1 MNNKGTMSDKICF
14 FGGSFDPIHKG
25 HLKIAEAAYKQMGF
39 DKVVFCPVVCSPHK
53 DNTMFSFRERLDII
67 TSAIKDF
74 GFNNWAEVSDIELN
88 NPDGY
93 TSDLIDI
100 IRKKFNVSD
109 KIFWI
114 VGADQFSN
122 LKSWNNYSYLIRN
135 LHFCVYGRNGQV
147 ITIPDDVSA
156 TIINGEDYGISSSM
170 IREQII
176 FGELDNNL
184 RLPCYDFFIKGLEMN
199 SFIKNMVK
207 NGITI
212 STAESCT
219 AGNIAGTIA
228 KGIGA
233 SDVLKCGFITYSN
246 ESKVSLLGVR
256 QEFIDTFGVVSS
268 PVAEQ
273 MAKGARTKAN
283 TTIGISVTGYAEPL
297 LAYIGIS
304 HEKGTVV
311 HKIEEDGN
319 IHSRNTNRNY
329 LVDRALELTRLFV
342 NNISKN

>member
-1 MNNKGTMSDKICF
+1 MNNKICF
-14 FGGSFDPIHKG
+14 FGGSFDPVHKG
-25 HLKIAEAAYKQMGF
+25 HLKIAEAVRNQMDF

-53 DNTMFSFRERLDII
+53 NDTMFSFRKRLDII
-67 TSAIKDF
+67 NAAIKDF
-74 GFNNWAEVSDIELN
+74 GFNEWAEASDVELN
-88 NPDGY
+88 NSNGY
-93 TSDLIDI
+93 TSNLIDI
-100 IRKKFNVSD
+100 IRKKFNISD

-122 LKSWNNYSYLIRN
+122 LKSWNNYPYLIDN

-170 IREQII
+170 IREQITSD
-176 FGELDNNL
+176 ELEDEL
-184 RLPCYDFFIKGLEMN
+184 RLPCYDFFIKGLNMN
-199 SFIKNMVK
+199 NFVKNMVK
-207 NGITI
+207 HGITI

-228 KGIGA
+228 NGVGA

-246 ESKVSLLGVR
+246 ESKVSLLGVK
-256 QEFIDTFGVVSS
+256 QEAIDKFGVVSS
-268 PVAEQ
+268 IVAAQ
-273 MAKGARTKAN
+273 MANGARKVAN

-304 HEKGTVV
+304 HEKGTVI

-329 LVDRALELTRLFV
+329 IVDKALELTRLFV

>member
-1 MNNKGTMSDKICF
+1 MNNICF

-53 DNTMFSFRERLDII
+53 DDTMFSFRERLDII
-67 TSAIKDF
+67 MSAINDF
-74 GFNNWAEVSDIELN
+74 GFNSWAEVSDIELN
-88 NPDGY
+88 NPDGF

-109 KIFWI
+109 KIYWI
-114 VGADQFSN
+114 VGADQFSK
-122 LKSWNNYSYLIRN
+122 LETWNDYSYLVDN
-135 LHFCVYGRNGQV
+135 LHFCVYGRDGKPINV
-147 ITIPDDVSA
+147 PENVSA
-156 TIINGEDYGISSSM
+156 TMIEGEDYGISSSM
-170 IREQII
+170 IREQIS

-184 RLPCYDFFIKGLEMN
+184 RLSCYDFFIKGLEMN
-199 SFIKNMVK
+199 SFIKRMIK

-256 QEFIDTFGVVSS
+256 QDFIDTFGVVSS

-283 TTIGISVTGYAEPL
+283 TTIGVSVTGYAEPL

-311 HKIEEDGN
+311 HKIEEDEM

-329 LVDRALELTRLFV
+329 LVDKAITLIELFIRNVYKKSAL
-342 NNISKN
+342 

>member
-1 MNNKGTMSDKICF
+1 MSDKICF

-74 GFNNWAEVSDIELN
+74 GFNSWAEVSDIELN

-93 TSDLIDI
+93 TSDLIGI

-109 KIFWI
+109 KIYWI
-114 VGADQFSN
+114 VGADQFSK
-122 LKSWNNYSYLIRN
+122 LETWNNYPYLIDN
-135 LHFCVYGRNGQV
+135 LHFCVYGRDGKSINV
-147 ITIPDDVSA
+147 PENVSA
-156 TIINGEDYGISSSM
+156 TMLKGEDYGISSSM

-176 FGELDNNL
+176 IGELDNNL

-199 SFIKNMVK
+199 SFIQRMIKD
-207 NGITI
+207 GITI

-228 KGIGA
+228 NGVGA

-256 QEFIDTFGVVSS
+256 QEIIDTFGVVSS

-283 TTIGISVTGYAEPL
+283 TTIGISITGYAEPL